1 MNVLF
6 RDIILTPQMAL
17 RLFSG
22 VLDPVDVIPLIDEP
36 LRVVDPNVVE
46 VPKIQGIIAI
56 ETVRIDNAVR

>member
-1 MNVLF
+1 
-6 RDIILTPQMAL
+6 MAL
-17 RLFSG
+17 RLVSG

-56 ETVRIDNAVR
+56 ETVRIDNAVW